1 MNAFNFEIGRVP
13 EGWEVADWVHVINGD
28 FAHGPR
34 ASIQPMFDDYG
45 WSNRNFGR
53 ICAYM
58 FFEDEAP
65 KVRAWVDW
73 FMKEYER

>member
-1 MNAFNFEIGRVP
+1 MNAFDFEIGQVP
-13 EGWEVADWVHVINGD
+13 EGWQAADRVHVTNGD

-34 ASIQPMFDDYG
+34 ASVEPMFDDY
-45 WSNRNFGR
+45 SAAFMNFGR
-53 ICAYM
+53 ICWYV